1 MVEMRISQLSSY
13 LSFLFVVALV
23 FVSAVRYSEAVE
35 EKAEAPFSFSFS
47 FSFDRSEASPSFASQ
62 IVLSGDAAII
72 DSAIRVTRPVN
83 SSYGGIACREPIR
96 FVGTN
101 PGFSTYFVFSISQ
114 RNGGSLAFSLTP
126 SSASLESTDVLRSGT
141 PLSPS
146 LISVKFI
153 TASDPTSG
161 NRSANYVAIDV
172 GAKPGVESSEL
183 SGSDLVLSSGQ
194 KLHSWIDYNGITK
207 KIEVRVSKLNDPRP
221 ADLLLSHP
229 IDLSNALWREKMLVG
244 ISSTSGNSTIYSWSF
259 HVKHGAPHSMHSDP
273 LDPHSLLAQSAKPQ
287 PIHPRRPHS
296 WGVFAAMVFAAALG
310 ALLMWYA
317 TVSRR
322 PVGPME
328 YQMNPIEIGYERIVL
343 LDDKVIRE
351 C

>member
-1 MVEMRISQLSSY
+1 MRISQLSSY

-35 EKAEAPFSFSFS
+35 EKAEAP
-47 FSFDRSEASPSFASQ
+47 SPSPSPSPS
-62 IVLSGDAAII
+62 IGNPS
-72 DSAIRVTRPVN
+72 DSWNKPW
-83 SSYGGIACREPIR
+83 
-96 FVGTN
+96 
-101 PGFSTYFVFSISQ
+101 FSTYFVFSISQ

-153 TASDPTSG
+153 TTSDPTSG

-229 IDLSNALWREKMLVG
+229 IDLSNALWREKMLVAPTDP
-244 ISSTSGNSTIYSWSF
+244 SEKTSF
-259 HVKHGAPHSMHSDP
+259 
-273 LDPHSLLAQSAKPQ
+273 L
-287 PIHPRRPHS
+287 
-296 WGVFAAMVFAAALG
+296 GVFVAMVFAAALG